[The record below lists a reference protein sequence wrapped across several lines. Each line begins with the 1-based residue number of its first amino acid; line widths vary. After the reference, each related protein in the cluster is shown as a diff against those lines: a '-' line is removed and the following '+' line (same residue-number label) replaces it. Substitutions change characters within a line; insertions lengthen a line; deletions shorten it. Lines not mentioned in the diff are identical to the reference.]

1 LPAAPESAVYFED
14 NGTNISY
21 IDWDNDII
29 AVVKSIHEDDAL
41 NEFLARMLA
50 SINATP

>member
-14 NGTNISY
+14 NGTNI